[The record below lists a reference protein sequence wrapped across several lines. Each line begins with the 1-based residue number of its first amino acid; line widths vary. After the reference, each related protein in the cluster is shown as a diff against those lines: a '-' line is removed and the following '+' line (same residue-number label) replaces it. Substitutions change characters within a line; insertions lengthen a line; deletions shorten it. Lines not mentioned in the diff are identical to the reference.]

1 MSRPHPFM
9 QFEQEILE
17 SVIAPKIG
25 EIVRRCGDNI
35 ESRTSL
41 LLLFNENHGTNITM
55 ATFGEWCEKLGIK
68 FERKVVVSIPGYKP
82 AAREVQPVSQESA
95 DESVVAQFDEPTER
109 PQAPDFFMGGERMVL
124 PGGMKAPTFLDSM

>member
-1 MSRPHPFM
+1 M

-17 SVIAPKIG
+17 SVIAPKIA
-25 EIVRRCGDNI
+25 EIVRRCGENI
-35 ESRTSL
+35 ESRSSL

-55 ATFGEWCEKLGIK
+55 ATFSEWCEKLNIK

-95 DESVVAQFDEPTER
+95 DDSVEAQFDEPISM
-109 PQAPDFFMGGERMVL
+109 PDVPETFVAGERMVL
-124 PGGMKAPTFLDSM
+124 PGGMRAPTFLD

>member
-17 SVIAPKIG
+17 SVIAPKIA
-25 EIVRRCGDNI
+25 EIVRRCGENI
-35 ESRTSL
+35 ESRSSL

-55 ATFGEWCEKLGIK
+55 ATFSEWCEKLNIK

-95 DESVVAQFDEPTER
+95 DDSVEAQFDEPISM
-109 PQAPDFFMGGERMVL
+109 PDVPETFVAGERMVL
-124 PGGMKAPTFLDSM
+124 PGGMRAPTFLD

>member
-17 SVIAPKIG
+17 AVIAPKIG
-25 EIVRRCGDNI
+25 EIVQRCGDNI

-41 LLLFNENHGTNITM
+41 LALFNENHATNITM
-55 ATFGEWCEKLGIK
+55 ATFGEWCEKLGIT

-82 AAREVQPVSQESA
+82 AAREVQPVTQESA
-95 DESVVAQFDEPTER
+95 DESMSAQFDEPMEM
-109 PQAPDFFMGGERMVL
+109 PGVPAAYMGGETSVL
-124 PGGMKAPTFLDSM
+124 PGGMRPPSFLDS

>member
-1 MSRPHPFM
+1 M

-95 DESVVAQFDEPTER
+95 DESVVAQFDEPR
-109 PQAPDFFMGGERMVL
+109 SMPDVPANFAAGERMVL
-124 PGGMKAPTFLDSM
+124 PGGMRIPSYLDTM

>member
-17 SVIAPKIG
+17 SVIAPKIS

-41 LLLFNENHGTNITM
+41 LLLFNENHGTNVTM
-55 ATFGEWCEKLGIK
+55 SAFGEWCEKLGIR

-82 AAREVQPVSQESA
+82 AVREVQPVSEQSA
-95 DESVVAQFDEPTER
+95 DESLVAQFDEPTTMPE
-109 PQAPDFFMGGERMVL
+109 APAVFMAGERMVL
-124 PGGMKAPTFLDSM
+124 PGNMKAPTFLD

>member
-17 SVIAPKIG
+17 SVIAPKIA
-25 EIVRRCGDNI
+25 EIVRRCGENI
-35 ESRTSL
+35 ESRSSL

-55 ATFGEWCEKLGIK
+55 ATFSEWCEKLNIK

-82 AAREVQPVSQESA
+82 AAREVQPVSQDSA
-95 DESVVAQFDEPTER
+95 DNSVEAQFDEPISM
-109 PQAPDFFMGGERMVL
+109 PDVPATFVAGERMVL
-124 PGGMKAPTFLDSM
+124 PGGMRAPTFLD

>member
-55 ATFGEWCEKLGIK
+55 ATFSEWCEKLNIK

-82 AAREVQPVSQESA
+82 ATREIQPVTQESA
-95 DESVVAQFDEPTER
+95 DESIVAQFDEPK
-109 PQAPDFFMGGERMVL
+109 AMPDVPANFVAGERMVL
-124 PGGMKAPTFLDSM
+124 PGGMRIPSYLENL